1 MTFLSVLLTKLACAR
16 ALSNAEAIKSQ
27 TLRLPQCGSPL
38 EPLDAVEAAGHKGC
52 RTSVNSRYLAPNTTY
67 FHTTLDRERL
77 LYRED

>member
-38 EPLDAVEAAGHKGC
+38 EPLDAVEAAGHRGC
-52 RTSVNSRYLAPNTTY
+52 RISVVSPHFAPDMTRYY
-67 FHTTLDRERL
+67 ITLDRETA
-77 LYRED
+77 LYCKI